1 MSDDGNR
8 FDDDKIIDITDYVSN
23 KKTKNEL
30 DMEDFS
36 NSFMSMINQNLI
48 DRQKKADREQ
58 FIYFM
63 INFLLLSQFFT
74 AIAICSI
81 LVKLYA

>member
-63 INFLLLSQFFT
+63 INFLLLSQFFI
-74 AIAICSI
+74 AIAICII

>member
-58 FIYFM
+58 FMYFM
-63 INFLLLSQFFT
+63 INFL
-74 AIAICSI
+74 IAIISLLEI
-81 LVKLYA
+81 KFPK

>member
-58 FIYFM
+58 FMYFM
-63 INFLLLSQFFT
+63 INFLLLSQFFI
-74 AIAICSI
+74 AIAICII